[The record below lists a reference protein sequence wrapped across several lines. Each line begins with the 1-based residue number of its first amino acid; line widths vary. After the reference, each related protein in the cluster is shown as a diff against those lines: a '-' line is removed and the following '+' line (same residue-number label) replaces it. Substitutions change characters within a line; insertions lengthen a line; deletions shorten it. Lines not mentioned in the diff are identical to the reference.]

1 MRYIWRNLNLEPIP
15 IIAIY
20 IINNMFMYIYMSSK
34 LEIFPTAIGIGI
46 VDAIVIASAL

>member
-15 IIAIY
+15 IIY
-20 IINNMFMYIYMSSK
+20 LYNMFMYIYMSSK

>member
-1 MRYIWRNLNLEPIP
+1 MNLYLLS
-15 IIAIY
+15 IY
-20 IINNMFMYIYMSSK
+20 MVYNMFMYIYMSSK